1 MVEMA
6 EIFHL
11 HGSQYRAKYGG
22 KMLPSHRKVM
32 RAIER
37 CRTLALGGHVYV
49 CQECDETQYQYH
61 SCRDRHCPKCQNDKA
76 RLWLEKQQDLLFP
89 VRYFLLTFTLPDE
102 LRRLARSHQK
112 LFYALLFRT
121 SASATQKLAYD
132 PRFVGG
138 QIGMV
143 GVLHTWGRNLAYH
156 PHVHYLV
163 PAGGQAA
170 DGQTLRREPAVR
182 RSGQAWLP
190 ASKNFFLPV
199 KALSRIFRAKFRDAL
214 RKADCFDD
222 IPTEVWA
229 KEWVVHCQ
237 PVGQGLGT
245 LKYLAP
251 YIFRVAISNN
261 RILKLAHG
269 KVTFRYRATDTGKL
283 RTSTLPAEEFI
294 RRFLQHVLPKGF
306 VKVRYYGF
314 LAPGCRKR
322 LAALRQQLG
331 CLYPDPP
338 SAPDSDSA
346 VTPADVAT
354 PRYIP
359 LCPSC
364 GRPMQRRSLI
374 RPGDIVPRGRC
385 PP

>member
-6 EIFHL
+6 QIFHL
-11 HGSQYRAKYGG
+11 HGSHYRAKYGHS
-22 KMLPSHRKVM
+22 MLPSHRKVM

-37 CRTLALGGHVYV
+37 CRTAELGGHVYT
-49 CQECDETQYQYH
+49 CEECAETQYQYH

-76 RLWLEKQQDLLFP
+76 QQWLEEQQNLLLP
-89 VRYFLLTFTLPDE
+89 ARYFLLTFTLPDE

-121 SASATQKLAYD
+121 SASATQKLAQD
-132 PRFVGG
+132 PRFAGG

-163 PAGGQAA
+163 PAGGLAA
-170 DGQTLRREPAVR
+170 DGQT
-182 RSGQAWLP
+182 WLP
-190 ASKNFFLPV
+190 ASKTFFLPV

-214 RKADCFDD
+214 RKTDCFNDV
-222 IPTEVWA
+222 PPEVWE
-229 KEWVVHCQ
+229 KDWVVHCQ
-237 PVGQGLGT
+237 PVGQGFGA

-261 RILKLAHG
+261 RILKLADG

-294 RRFLQHVLPKGF
+294 RRFLQHVLPRGF

-331 CLYPDPP
+331 DLSPDPP
-338 SAPDSDSA
+338 SAPASEGPIM
-346 VTPADVAT
+346 PADVAT
-354 PRYIP
+354 SRYIP

-364 GRPMQRRSLI
+364 GRPMRRRSLI

-385 PP
+385 PPSHSSKSVTQRT

>member
-6 EIFHL
+6 QIFHL
-11 HGSQYRAKYGG
+11 HGSQYRAKYGD
-22 KMLPSHRKVM
+22 KMLPSHHKVM

-37 CRTLALGGHVYV
+37 CRSLALGGHVYA
-49 CQECDETQYQYH
+49 CEECDETQYLYH
-61 SCRDRHCPKCQNDKA
+61 SCRNRHCPKCQNDKA
-76 RLWLEKQQDLLFP
+76 QLWLEKQQDLLLP

-102 LRRLARSHQK
+102 LRQLARSHQK

-121 SASATQKLAYD
+121 SASATQKLAHD

-163 PAGGQAA
+163 PAGGLAA
-170 DGQTLRREPAVR
+170 DGQTLRPG
-182 RSGQAWLP
+182 SGQAWLP
-190 ASKNFFLPV
+190 ASKTFFLPV

-214 RKADCFDD
+214 RKTDCFDD
-222 IPTEVWA
+222 VPPEVWA

-314 LAPGCRKR
+314 LAPGCRRR

-331 CLYPDPP
+331 YLYPSPP
-338 SAPDSDSA
+338 SAPESDGA

-354 PRYIP
+354 SRYIP

-364 GRPMQRRSLI
+364 GQPMWRRSVI
-374 RPGDIVPRGRC
+374 RPGGIIPRGRC